1 MPPPHGTV
9 PQCYKVISKCVFTCQ
24 KCPFSTTKLY
34 HLNEHVKSE
43 HLQLDDSAHV
53 CTFCSYITDK
63 KTNLKVKLNILNH
76 NIFFNKNV
84 FYFIKRHLHHN
95 HAGQS
100 NTPVLLSND
109 ALLSNPN
116 TKYDKKDSFFYF
128 IIFLFHRF
136 QCGLCR
142 RYQSN
147 VDEFIKHITEK
158 HRMDVCINLPKSK
171 ISRFFFF
178 RLLY

>member
-1 MPPPHGTV
+1 MPNIPPPHGTV

-63 KTNLKVKLNILNH
+63 KTNLKVKIKKNIIQINCIH
-76 NIFFNKNV
+76 
-84 FYFIKRHLHHN
+84 FYFSVIYIIIMLDNLIHLYFYRMMHFYQIQIRSSRNLKRLFN
-95 HAGQS
+95 
-100 NTPVLLSND
+100 VC
-109 ALLSNPN
+109 
-116 TKYDKKDSFFYF
+116 FYL
-128 IIFLFHRF
+128 IRF

-158 HRMDVCINLPKSK
+158 HRMDVSIFNHINDFPNA
-171 ISRFFFF
+171 FFF
-178 RLLY
+178 RLLF

>member
-63 KTNLKVKLNILNH
+63 KTNLKVNTFETKIL
-76 NIFFNKNV
+76 IV
-84 FYFIKRHLHHN
+84 
-95 HAGQS
+95 
-100 NTPVLLSND
+100 
-109 ALLSNPN
+109 
-116 TKYDKKDSFFYF
+116 
-128 IIFLFHRF
+128 IFLFYLASF
-136 QCGLCR
+136 T
-142 RYQSN
+142 S
-147 VDEFIKHITEK
+147 
-158 HRMDVCINLPKSK
+158 
-171 ISRFFFF
+171 
-178 RLLY
+178 

>member
-63 KTNLKVKLNILNH
+63 KTNLKVKYFITE
-76 NIFFNKNV
+76 I
-84 FYFIKRHLHHN
+84 FYFVFIFSLT
-95 HAGQS
+95 A
-100 NTPVLLSND
+100 
-109 ALLSNPN
+109 
-116 TKYDKKDSFFYF
+116 SFT
-128 IIFLFHRF
+128 
-136 QCGLCR
+136 
-142 RYQSN
+142 S
-147 VDEFIKHITEK
+147 
-158 HRMDVCINLPKSK
+158 
-171 ISRFFFF
+171 
-178 RLLY
+178 

>member
-63 KTNLKVKLNILNH
+63 KTNLKVNIE
-76 NIFFNKNV
+76 KNCC
-84 FYFIKRHLHHN
+84 FERYKSYFDCL
-95 HAGQS
+95 AAFTS
-100 NTPVLLSND
+100 
-109 ALLSNPN
+109 
-116 TKYDKKDSFFYF
+116 
-128 IIFLFHRF
+128 
-136 QCGLCR
+136 
-142 RYQSN
+142 
-147 VDEFIKHITEK
+147 
-158 HRMDVCINLPKSK
+158 
-171 ISRFFFF
+171 
-178 RLLY
+178 